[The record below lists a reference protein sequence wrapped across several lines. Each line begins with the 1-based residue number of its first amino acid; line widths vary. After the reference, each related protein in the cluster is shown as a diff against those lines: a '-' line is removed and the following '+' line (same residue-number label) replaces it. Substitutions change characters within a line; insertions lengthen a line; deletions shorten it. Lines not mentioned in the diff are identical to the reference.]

1 MPSRREPKPRYPFV
15 FVGEG
20 FVTSYKCLEGYLW
33 FEKPPNAVA
42 QRRIVALVPRPLLL
56 GARFAGCLMHFGSDD
71 RLESFVKAT
80 YSPNYAKTDF
90 DKAVETLEGFW
101 RAGSDAYIPTR
112 REWAAFNDHFDLAV
126 TKIHR
131 ISKLRLA
138 LKPGNGEYGTRL
150 GPWHRWSVKNAASLA
165 EIAANGRGKT
175 TSDASFLAANLIQD
189 VLRDHARMH
198 VAERS
203 VWLAWLDKLAVE
215 GDRYLKD
222 AFVGMA
228 KELVESAPEAKQEEL
243 LRSLRAPLRRKM
255 REASA

>member
-1 MPSRREPKPRYPFV
+1 MASRRRVKPRYPFV

-33 FEKPPNAVA
+33 FEKPPRPAA
-42 QRRIVALVPRPLLL
+42 RKRIVALVPRPLLL
-56 GARFAGCLMHFGSDD
+56 GARFEGCIMHFGSDD

-80 YSPNYAKTDF
+80 YNPKYARMDF
-90 DKAVETLEGFW
+90 EKAVEMLEAFW

-112 REWAAFNDHFDLAV
+112 REWAAFNDHFDRAT

-150 GPWHRWSVKNAASLA
+150 GPWHRWSVKNATPLA
-165 EIAANGRGKT
+165 ALAANERRKT
-175 TSDASFLAANLIQD
+175 TRDLSFLAANFIQD
-189 VLRDHARMH
+189 VLRDRTRMH
-198 VAERS
+198 VEERKA
-203 VWLAWLDKLAVE
+203 WLAWLDKLAVE
-215 GDRYLKD
+215 GDWYSKD

-228 KELVESAPEAKQEEL
+228 KDLVQSAPEERQAEL
-243 LRSLRAPLRRKM
+243 LFSLRAPLRRKL
-255 REASA
+255 RDASA